1 MQYLNRSAAGF
12 SDELWSQI
20 DEAALDAARQ
30 LLTARRFLE
39 VEGPFGV
46 GLTSLEAGEESFIE
60 TADCTMAG
68 TGGSRS
74 LPVPMLQQMFQLSV
88 RRLEGHLQLGLPLDL
103 RPAEDAAEA
112 VARREEDVIYHGI
125 PELGLDGLM
134 TVEGR
139 AQISLGDWSEVEQ
152 ALHDVLASV
161 ERLDA
166 EGFGG
171 PYVLALSPSRYNAL
185 FRRYQGSDMLQLDHL
200 KRLCAGGVLKA
211 PVQGGMVLDPRVG
224 TLKIGQDMRVGF
236 SATDGIHLRL
246 FVSESLV
253 LMLDEPQAICTLD
266 ESR

>member
-1 MQYLNRSAAGF
+1 MQYLNRAAAGF

-46 GLTSLEAGEESFIE
+46 GLTSLELGEESVIE
-60 TADCTMAG
+60 TSDDDMAG
-68 TGGSRS
+68 TVGSRS
-74 LPVPMLQQMFQLSV
+74 LSVPMLQQIFRLSI
-88 RRLEGHLQLGLPLDL
+88 RRLQGHLQLGLPLDL

-125 PELGLDGLM
+125 PELGLSGLM

-139 AQISLGDWSEVEQ
+139 GQVSLGDWSEVEQ
-152 ALHDVLASV
+152 ALHDVLAGV

-166 EGFGG
+166 AGFGG
-171 PYVLALSPSRYNAL
+171 PYVLALSPTRYNAL
-185 FRRYQGSDMLQLDHL
+185 FRRYQGSNMLQLDHL
-200 KRLCAGGVLKA
+200 RRLCAGGVLKA
-211 PVQGGMVLDPRVG
+211 PVQGGVLLDPRVG
-224 TLKIGQDMRVGF
+224 TIKIGQDMHVGF
-236 SATDGIHLRL
+236 STTDGIYLRL

-253 LMLDEPQAICTLD
+253 LLLDEPEAICTLD
-266 ESR
+266 ETH